1 MKSIPVATPPNM
13 TPKEIYG
20 LITGDFESLW
30 DSLSSTENSTYRGN
44 FTFALLDMVLLEY
57 ISRACKQD
65 QTGDLLRKFTVSLD
79 SSDKRYFEVI
89 NGWPG
94 LNPYGEYTIPYK
106 TQEGKEVLSFLF
118 DLIRNGQAHQ
128 YQQIIANLKDC
139 SIAIRISG
147 AEFGVKLNTVKSR
160 SKHLDVWNS
169 TNNRKPLVLIYF
181 RPEVFYLDLK
191 TAVKCSLIFDKVTS
205 FNYLSRSYPTI
216 TRESFLKSIGM
227 TEGISKA
234 LQGKL

>member
-1 MKSIPVATPPNM
+1 MKSVSAATPLNM

-57 ISRACKQD
+57 ISRVCRQD
-65 QTGDLLRKFTVSLD
+65 KSGGLLRKFTDCLD
-79 SSDKRYFEVI
+79 SLDKRYFEVI
-89 NGWPG
+89 NRWHG
-94 LNPYGEYTIPYK
+94 LNPNAEYTIPYK

-139 SIAIRISG
+139 SIGIRISG
-147 AEFGVKLNTVKSR
+147 AEFGVKLNTVKAR
-160 SKHLDVWNS
+160 SKHLDVWNG
-169 TNNRKPLVLIYF
+169 TNNGKPLVLIDF

-191 TAVKCSLIFDKVTS
+191 RAVKCSIIFDIVTR
-205 FNYLSRSYPTI
+205 FNYFSRSYPTI
-216 TRESFLKSIGM
+216 TRESFLKSIGV
-227 TEGISKA
+227 TEGIYKA
-234 LQGKL
+234 LHGKL